1 MKKRLTYLGC
11 FFASILGYFLLQK
24 PVFMLYNGACEKGT
38 AFTDYLRVLFHG
50 FTLDAAT
57 TGYLTAIPWL
67 TILCS
72 IWFRR
77 FPLKKILIGYYVLI
91 SLATTLIFI
100 GDMAYIRSGDLNW
113 TLPSSSIWTHRRM
126 PWPAYP
132 WDLF

>member
-100 GDMAYIRSGDLNW
+100 GEMSL
-113 TLPSSSIWTHRRM
+113 
-126 PWPAYP
+126 
-132 WDLF
+132 

>member
-113 TLPSSSIWTHRRM
+113 TLPSSSIWTLRKM

-132 WDLF
+132 

>member
-67 TILCS
+67 VILCS

-77 FPLKKILIGYYVLI
+77 FPRLLRLNQSGYHTYLHWRYGPLSVLGI
-91 SLATTLIFI
+91 
-100 GDMAYIRSGDLNW
+100 
-113 TLPSSSIWTHRRM
+113 
-126 PWPAYP
+126 
-132 WDLF
+132 

>member
-67 TILCS
+67 VILCS

-100 GDMAYIRSGDLNW
+100 GDMALYPFGDLNW
-113 TLPSSSIWTHRRM
+113 TLPSSSIWTLRRM